1 MKSLST
7 VSRLLFCTSILHAES
22 AAPTDHDLQ
31 PPSPKRQH
39 ASDIPNIEHHLV
51 DLIKWRDEN
60 GVTRELK
67 IYSKIAH
74 RWNQIA
80 TRLGFELGEIDSI
93 RRNYPFDDRDRVTA
107 VLGRWL
113 DDARNLPN
121 ASSYPK
127 SWQGLL
133 KLLQDAEL
141 SEVAGELHTALNSTH
156 NNVRGNLS

>member
-1 MKSLST
+1 MTVFSSFFHFSLTECSNYAT
-7 VSRLLFCTSILHAES
+7 CDTLT
-22 AAPTDHDLQ
+22 DLQ
-31 PPSPKRQH
+31 ITSPKRQCT
-39 ASDIPNIEHHLV
+39 SGLPEVEHHLL

-80 TRLGFELGEIDSI
+80 TRLGFEHGEIESI
-93 RRNYPFDDRDRVTA
+93 GRNSFDDRDRVTA
-107 VLGRWL
+107 VLKRWF

-133 KLLQDAEL
+133 KLLKDAEL
-141 SEVAGELHTALNSTH
+141 SEVAGELHTALKSVPLTT
-156 NNVRGNLS
+156 V